1 MSLHIS
7 GLRRAYNLCTVACLC
22 LPLPAFAC
30 LGWGSPPA
38 KKPPRVENARRF
50 AVEAFGAQG
59 PRQGLLCASAAKFQ
73 RLLHASQSIAE
84 HPQQSFGRQITASMS
99 LETLAERQGP
109 AWQAWRLRTSVRTA
123 GFTYKDHG
131 AFVPS
136 TIPSHHQTQSNTSP
150 LCLCPSKTSLS
161 ISNLL
166 APLHTLFSQPR
177 NQTNTMEFF
186 FPADVL
192 AAYPRQARTQ
202 RPAYEAGPS
211 ANVFS
216 GCGFDSHPLFADSF
230 ADAIQQER
238 AAYARAQ
245 AQRAQPVQQREAQR
259 RYQLEQLQRQR
270 HEALRRQQ
278 YEEYQR
284 RKAYAI
290 EKERQRIA
298 AARAAQDESRQL
310 FLALEDLLFGGL
322 TSFCNAFQQD
332 NDEDDEDVELAHK
345 NDTAIDAAPATAPS
359 QIVDAKGKAKA
370 TEQEVAD
377 AAQAMDVDKDDT
389 ADDTAAAAASAL
401 MQEDADPE
409 EVGPAPT
416 TATPVAAPE
425 PASKTEQLVFSHA
438 FPSTAN
444 FDKTSVRADQINV
457 SVDEAARKVT
467 VSGLWNNE
475 SAASASPVRAAS
487 PAPSDSSSR
496 RGRSRSPKRAR
507 VSDVDENGD
516 EIVTPEA
523 NDGDDDFVEV
533 SFTRASSATVTS
545 DAPATVE
552 KTFDLPQGA
561 NVDDLRAELTDEGL
575 KLFTTVSA

>member
-1 MSLHIS
+1 
-7 GLRRAYNLCTVACLC
+7 
-22 LPLPAFAC
+22 
-30 LGWGSPPA
+30 
-38 KKPPRVENARRF
+38 
-50 AVEAFGAQG
+50 
-59 PRQGLLCASAAKFQ
+59 
-73 RLLHASQSIAE
+73 
-84 HPQQSFGRQITASMS
+84 
-99 LETLAERQGP
+99 
-109 AWQAWRLRTSVRTA
+109 
-123 GFTYKDHG
+123 
-131 AFVPS
+131 
-136 TIPSHHQTQSNTSP
+136 
-150 LCLCPSKTSLS
+150 
-161 ISNLL
+161 
-166 APLHTLFSQPR
+166 
-177 NQTNTMEFF
+177 MEFF
-186 FPADVL
+186 FPADVF
-192 AAYPRQARTQ
+192 AAYPRQARTP

-245 AQRAQPVQQREAQR
+245 AQRAQRAEAARRARAAAAAAARREAEERQARAYLEHVLAMQQREAQR

-278 YEEYQR
+278 YDEYQR

-298 AARAAQDESRQL
+298 AARAAQDESKHL

-322 TSFCNAFQQD
+322 TSFCNALQQH
-332 NDEDDEDVELAHK
+332 NDDDDEDVELAHK
-345 NDTAIDAAPATAPS
+345 NDTAPNASPATAPA
-359 QIVDAKGKAKA
+359 QTIDAKGKAKA

-377 AAQAMDVDKDDT
+377 AAQAMDVDKDNT

-416 TATPVAAPE
+416 TATHVAAPE
-425 PASKTEQLVFSHA
+425 PATKAEQLVFSHA
-438 FPSTAN
+438 FPSTGN
-444 FDKTSVRADQINV
+444 FDKASVRADQINV

-475 SAASASPVRAAS
+475 PAASASPVRAAS

-545 DAPATVE
+545 DAPATVQ